1 MRELQFQTPQGSGQ
15 ITELQSLRG
24 IAAVTVMISH
34 CLDGYGP
41 SPLLSQ
47 ISSLFNGRAAVV
59 VFFVLSGYVLT
70 CSLQKGHFA
79 RDAVLRFYVR
89 RVFRLY
95 PAIWAASALGLA
107 YLFALHWQIPPD
119 RPSPMMQHVFRSD
132 RFDTLHIVASIAGM
146 TTFIIPQLWTIF
158 VEIVASAA
166 MPCIAFVALYRRQ
179 WFACTFGLALLVSFT
194 IPNTYYHV
202 TLYLVDFVV
211 GAGLAIPL
219 LAVSLFRN
227 APARPL
233 VGIGLVIL
241 ACMQLLPIEYWSPVA
256 NLLEMVVAAL
266 IIGTLV
272 GATERVS
279 LLRARFPRFIG
290 DISYSIYLLHFV
302 VLCTVIKAFT
312 LLQWALGVSVDI
324 YVLTILVTCVT
335 SAVTIFLAWLT
346 YVYVEEP
353 GIKLGKRV
361 LQFRGRPRGLGP
373 DMTGSAVP

>member
-59 VFFVLSGYVLT
+59 VFFVMSGYVLT
-70 CSLQKGHFA
+70 RSLQRGHFD

-119 RPSPMMQHVFRSD
+119 RPAPLMQHVFRLD

-166 MPCIAFVALYRRQ
+166 MPCIAFVALYRRR
-179 WFACTFGLALLVSFT
+179 WFA
-194 IPNTYYHV
+194 
-202 TLYLVDFVV
+202 
-211 GAGLAIPL
+211 
-219 LAVSLFRN
+219 
-227 APARPL
+227 
-233 VGIGLVIL
+233 
-241 ACMQLLPIEYWSPVA
+241 
-256 NLLEMVVAAL
+256 
-266 IIGTLV
+266 
-272 GATERVS
+272 
-279 LLRARFPRFIG
+279 
-290 DISYSIYLLHFV
+290 
-302 VLCTVIKAFT
+302 
-312 LLQWALGVSVDI
+312 
-324 YVLTILVTCVT
+324 
-335 SAVTIFLAWLT
+335 
-346 YVYVEEP
+346 
-353 GIKLGKRV
+353 
-361 LQFRGRPRGLGP
+361 
-373 DMTGSAVP
+373 

>member
-211 GAGLAIPL
+211 GAGLAIPG
-219 LAVSLFRN
+219 LAVCLFRN

-272 GATERVS
+272 GANERVS
-279 LLRARFPRFIG
+279 LLRSRFPRFIG
-290 DISYSIYLLHFV
+290 DISYSIYLVHYL
-302 VLCTVIKAFT
+302 VICLLGIARFRNQWCNECKSLT
-312 LLQWALGVSVDI
+312 L
-324 YVLTILVTCVT
+324 
-335 SAVTIFLAWLT
+335 
-346 YVYVEEP
+346 
-353 GIKLGKRV
+353 KL
-361 LQFRGRPRGLGP
+361 
-373 DMTGSAVP
+373 